1 MRLFQPNKKFTTIAV
16 YVAAVCMIATLGV
29 LLIFRFSEFLSFLS
43 KILSVLSPVLYG
55 LLFAYFC
62 LPILRF
68 YENRVF
74 KRLHMQKIEDAQ
86 RIMETATDEDAFKIA
101 RHTVHVYRS
110 RRRMLTISLTY
121 LTVFLLIGGFLMLL
135 IPMIGNE
142 YTQFSGKISEYVMK
156 AINWIQQ
163 TFSKFVGQIEAE
175 SITSVFQSFLSSILF
190 GTANLISGV
199 ILAPYNIL
207 LGFVVSCYLLLRKER
222 MLRNTKRLAAAIIPK
237 KRLSRWIDIA
247 RFADKTFGKYL
258 IGKVFEA
265 LIVGILFFVILIIFR
280 FPYASLV
287 SVIMM
292 ITNLIPVF
300 GVYIGCV
307 PGALLICT
315 ENPILALWFLLITI
329 VITQLDGAVIGPK
342 VIGNAVGLSGLWI
355 IVSITLMGGLF
366 GIPGMVFGAPI
377 FSILYSVIRSKVNKR
392 LMSKGLATDSSEY
405 EEMFSSDKILPTRQ
419 TRRVL
424 SVLRRKRSY
433 TDDDS
438 LGGDEI

>member
-1 MRLFQPNKKFTTIAV
+1 MRLFQPNKKFTTIAI
-16 YVAAVCMIATLGV
+16 YAAAVCMIATLGI
-29 LLIFRFSEFLSFLS
+29 LLIFRFSDFLNFLSQ
-43 KILSVLSPVLYG
+43 ILSILAPVIYG

-86 RIMETATDEDAFKIA
+86 KILQTATDEDAYKVA

-121 LTVFLLIGGFLMLL
+121 FTVFLIIGGFLMLF
-135 IPMIGNE
+135 IPMIGRE
-142 YTQFSGKISEYVMK
+142 YAQLSGKISEYVLT
-156 AINWIQQ
+156 AISWIQQ

-175 SITSVFQSFLSSILF
+175 SITSVFQSLLSSILF
-190 GTANLISGV
+190 GTANLLSGV
-199 ILAPYNIL
+199 ILAPYHIL
-207 LGFVVSCYLLLRKER
+207 LGFVVSFYFLFRKER
-222 MLRNTKRLAAAIIPK
+222 MLRNAKRLAAALVPR
-237 KRLSRWIDIA
+237 KRLTRMVEVT
-247 RFADKTFGKYL
+247 RYADKTFGKYL

-265 LIVGILFFVILIIFR
+265 LIVGILFFAILMIFR

-300 GVYIGCV
+300 GVYIGCIPSAV
-307 PGALLICT
+307 LIPI
-315 ENPILALWFLLITI
+315 ENPWLALWFLVITI
-329 VITQLDGAVIGPK
+329 VITRLDGAVIGPK

-355 IVSITLMGGLF
+355 IVSITLLGGLF
-366 GIPGMVFGAPI
+366 GIPGMLFGAPV
-377 FSILYSVIRSKVNKR
+377 FSVLYSVVRMKVNKR
-392 LMSKGLATDSSEY
+392 LERKGLPVDSTEY

-419 TRRVL
+419 TKRVL
-424 SVLRRKRSY
+424 SLLRRKRH
-433 TDDDS
+433 DS
-438 LGGDEI
+438 EEDPLGGDEV